1 MIPSKDKEINNK
13 VVLIIL
19 SDREIIEAQ
28 YHFVHKVTSE
38 IKKFLKESQCKRII
52 KEKKRYSIQHRKNF
66 TKSEHKCR
74 WKLKTSNERLPSH
87 NILCTSNRIAF
98 FYSII
103 N

>member
-19 SDREIIEAQ
+19 SDREIKEAE

-52 KEKKRYSIQHRKNF
+52 KEK
-66 TKSEHKCR
+66 
-74 WKLKTSNERLPSH
+74 
-87 NILCTSNRIAF
+87 
-98 FYSII
+98 
-103 N
+103 

>member
-19 SDREIIEAQ
+19 SDREIIEAE

-52 KEKKRYSIQHRKNF
+52 KEK
-66 TKSEHKCR
+66 
-74 WKLKTSNERLPSH
+74 
-87 NILCTSNRIAF
+87 
-98 FYSII
+98 
-103 N
+103 